1 VTTRLRPVHDKIIVR
16 RLRTEEKVGSLYI
29 PEKGREKPT
38 RGEVLAVGPGRFGPY
53 EYTPPHMQAG
63 LKITYERSPVCCKPG
78 DVIVFGKYS
87 GTEQDDVLIIS
98 DSDVLAVEEQAS

>member
-38 RGEVLAVGPGRFGPY
+38 RGEVLAVGPGRWDPEGPWVGN
-53 EYTPPHMQAG
+53 EQRAPM
-63 LKITYERSPVCCKPG
+63 CCKPG